1 MTLAEKLD
9 LGAARYTT
17 GVRGNR
23 DVAITAD
30 DLHVAAERLRV
41 LDRICEAMC
50 GQPYPGP
57 FGDIVPYVKN
67 ESEGRALA
75 QKTVEAL
82 GGAIDGLI
90 VACEMGRMHE
100 HESGNSGY
108 NQLLWEAAFHLQDM
122 ARRARIDT
130 DLGLKRVIDALRT
143 KGEAE
148 FAAVQKARAIHDAVA
163 VLCLEGR

>member
-1 MTLAEKLD
+1 MRLAEKFD
-9 LGAARYTT
+9 LAANRYTT
-17 GVRGNR
+17 GAAGNR

-30 DLHVAAERLRV
+30 DLGTAAERLRV
-41 LDRICEAMC
+41 LDQICEALC
-50 GQPYPGP
+50 GQPYPAS

-90 VACEMGRMHE
+90 AACEMGQMRE
-100 HESGNSGY
+100 HESVNSGY

-122 ARRARIDT
+122 ARRARINT
-130 DLGLKRVIDALRT
+130 DIGLKRVIDALRT

-148 FAAVQKARAIHDAVA
+148 FAAVQKARAINDGA
-163 VLCLEGR
+163 